1 MSDDTAAA
9 RHTAGGAEASGG
21 NVVDARAPV
30 WLRVGV
36 MSLAHFTNDVYAAF
50 LGPLLPLVV
59 TKFSL
64 SLALAGLLGTVFNMA
79 AAFSQPFF
87 GVVADRAPRPVFTM
101 IGPLLTVV
109 MMGLMGVAPSYQAMV
124 VILFV
129 AGIGTAGFHPQSFML
144 AGAVSAD
151 RRGTALSFFI
161 AGGEL
166 GYAIGP
172 LYVAAIVGAVGL
184 SGTMIAVVPGL
195 AFCAVVWWYVRPWR
209 VVRPRAEGGWRSDV
223 RQHGRA
229 FVLIWIVV
237 VLRSIITI
245 AHILFIPLLLR
256 QQGESLSLGG
266 TAVFLF
272 GGIGAIGG
280 LLGGIISD
288 RVGRRALLAVS
299 LATSAPL
306 LLLFGSIRGPAALV
320 PLALAGFA
328 LYLGAPVAVVM
339 AQEMMPRRA
348 SLASSLV
355 TGLSWGTAGLS
366 LTAVGAI
373 ADRIG
378 LAATLMSTTVLAL
391 PALAA
396 VWALPG
402 RPAEPPA

>member
-1 MSDDTAAA
+1 M
-9 RHTAGGAEASGG
+9 
-21 NVVDARAPV
+21 
-30 WLRVGV
+30 
-36 MSLAHFTNDVYAAF
+36 
-50 LGPLLPLVV
+50 
-59 TKFSL
+59 
-64 SLALAGLLGTVFNMA
+64 
-79 AAFSQPFF
+79 
-87 GVVADRAPRPVFTM
+87 
-101 IGPLLTVV
+101 
-109 MMGLMGVAPSYQAMV
+109 
-124 VILFV
+124 ILFV

-151 RRGTALSFFI
+151 RRGAGLSFFI

-256 QQGESLSLGG
+256 QQGESLILGG